1 MTTSESSHL
10 PLCGICNKPIKLEAS
25 KVDKLGK
32 AVHEGCYLL
41 KVSLRRATTP
51 PQPRPKA

>member
-10 PLCGICNKPIKLEAS
+10 PLCDICNKPIKLEAS